1 MSTDGPL
8 WGKYEVHRVDHAEGN
23 PASKHYLGCAY
34 FVLDLD
40 HDPYAPEALRA
51 YAVACKDTH
60 PILSEELMT
69 RALEMTT

>member
-1 MSTDGPL
+1 MSADGPIY
-8 WGKYEVHRVDHAEGN
+8 GKYDVMRVDDAETD
-23 PASKHYLGCAY
+23 PESKHYLGCAY

-40 HDPYAPEALRA
+40 HDPYAAEALYA
-51 YAVACKDTH
+51 YARACKDTH

>member
-1 MSTDGPL
+1 MSADGPL
-8 WGKYEVHRVDHAEGN
+8 YGKYDVQRCDKAEED
-23 PASKHYLGCAY
+23 PDSKHYLGCAY

-40 HDPYAPEALRA
+40 HDPYAAEALRA